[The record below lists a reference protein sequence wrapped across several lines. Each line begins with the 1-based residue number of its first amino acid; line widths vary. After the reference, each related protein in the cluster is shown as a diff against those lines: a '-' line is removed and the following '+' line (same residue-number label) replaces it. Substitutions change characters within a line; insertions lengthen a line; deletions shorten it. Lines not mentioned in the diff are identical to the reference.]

1 MCPTLHVSVDY
12 FDFDERRHNSAK
24 AKILIQPT
32 DKITNPEK

>member
-24 AKILIQPT
+24 AKILILKPT
-32 DKITNPEK
+32 DKITDK